1 MISNSPLTISRSN
14 VRGFYLRQG
23 PWQVNAGYSFFS
35 TFENLLL
42 PTNKEGVVGV
52 AYRYQLSP
60 RSSLTPNL
68 FVFELGQPQPGRS
81 GPVGTLFYEAQPATG
96 VKFSAE
102 LGVSRS
108 LGGAVE
114 MEVDRPNRRAWAKLR
129 VAPPELPSLTTDQ
142 QSGRQ
147 FEGGGI
153 WQGDKTA
160 LNANISSRRY
170 VQGTLGHTTSVASLD
185 ARRQLTEQWAVH
197 GGSGVSLFENASQSA
212 SRVQSLTLPL
222 GTSFFRQN
230 VGLDIDYQFA
240 RERPREISAAISS
253 GRTVPA
259 RHAAFIFLYLASVR
273 RRLRRRDRF
282 SQTCP
287 GCSRCSIDS
296 ALPRRPHNN
305 SRTCSFTNAEL
316 SAYGYA
322 NRIQID
328 VTPIRTRVGA
338 SGGWSGSGSR
348 RPQLFVSTLFNR
360 DESIDRASLGAIHS
374 VSYSQRLD
382 RGTELFFTWS
392 ALCQDRFF
400 SSSTCRPVVFA
411 SLRRSLSNGP
421 GLLVSHRDH
430 IDGIVFKDDRAQ
442 GLYTPGLPP
451 LEGVDVILDN
461 VVHARTDSSG
471 RFRFDDVTFGRH
483 RVEAHYVSEQPTFF
497 TTPSPADVD
506 AGASVNF
513 GIALARS
520 SLRGVVRTDAGLG
533 LSGVLIHVANA
544 DRRTTART
552 EDDGS
557 FIAEGLAAGVY
568 DVAIDAGSV
577 PAGYPLDNLSA
588 QRVRVEQTAP
598 GRVTFVLRV
607 YRTVTGRAQLF
618 NRETGQ
624 YTALGGAV
632 VELSHSN
639 ERPSR
644 TPTASMRFATS
655 GRASTPSSR
664 GATDAGVPR
673 KGERA
678 RGADVLEERRPV
690 GVARRHRSRPR

>member
-1 MISNSPLTISRSN
+1 M
-14 VRGFYLRQG
+14 
-23 PWQVNAGYSFFS
+23 
-35 TFENLLL
+35 
-42 PTNKEGVVGV
+42 
-52 AYRYQLSP
+52 
-60 RSSLTPNL
+60 
-68 FVFELGQPQPGRS
+68 
-81 GPVGTLFYEAQPATG
+81 
-96 VKFSAE
+96 
-102 LGVSRS
+102 
-108 LGGAVE
+108 
-114 MEVDRPNRRAWAKLR
+114 
-129 VAPPELPSLTTDQ
+129 
-142 QSGRQ
+142 
-147 FEGGGI
+147 
-153 WQGDKTA
+153 
-160 LNANISSRRY
+160 
-170 VQGTLGHTTSVASLD
+170 
-185 ARRQLTEQWAVH
+185 RRQLTEQWAVH

-240 RERPREISAAISS
+240 RETTRDLGGHLLRANVHGEARGVHLSVFGERQTQAPTARQILTDVPWLQSMLDRLGLAAE
-253 GRTVPA
+253 TPQQ
-259 RHAAFIFLYLASVR
+259 LADL
-273 RRLRRRDRF
+273 LR
-282 SQTCP
+282 
-287 GCSRCSIDS
+287 
-296 ALPRRPHNN
+296 
-305 SRTCSFTNAEL
+305 TNAEL

-421 GLLVSHRDH
+421 DLLVSHRDH

-552 EDDGS
+552 
-557 FIAEGLAAGVY
+557 
-568 DVAIDAGSV
+568 
-577 PAGYPLDNLSA
+577 
-588 QRVRVEQTAP
+588 
-598 GRVTFVLRV
+598 
-607 YRTVTGRAQLF
+607 
-618 NRETGQ
+618 
-624 YTALGGAV
+624 
-632 VELSHSN
+632 
-639 ERPSR
+639 
-644 TPTASMRFATS
+644 
-655 GRASTPSSR
+655 
-664 GATDAGVPR
+664 
-673 KGERA
+673 
-678 RGADVLEERRPV
+678 
-690 GVARRHRSRPR
+690 